1 MQLVLLLGIS
11 TCNIFALSVNWF
23 HDTKR
28 MYVSCLPLN
37 SLVISHERRDSSFSF
52 IINTKQ
58 ETRNMNKTLNTVEM
72 VPGFWHQGP
81 EFLIVGF
88 TWDEVFDSGLS
99 SCFETGLS
107 GGASKGQ

>member
-1 MQLVLLLGIS
+1 
-11 TCNIFALSVNWF
+11 
-23 HDTKR
+23 
-28 MYVSCLPLN
+28 
-37 SLVISHERRDSSFSF
+37 
-52 IINTKQ
+52 
-58 ETRNMNKTLNTVEM
+58 MNKTLNTVEM

-88 TWDEVFDSGLS
+88 TWDEVFYSGLS